1 MKPIVMLDMDG
12 VISDFITVYNR
23 VVPVKDSKQKF
34 YDAVTTH
41 KIFRQLPK
49 LPNTD
54 RLLNLLFNELSVEV
68 QILSSLGTYNK
79 DVAHEVEIQ
88 KKEWLSEIGVNVKTN
103 FVYSW
108 SLKENFSSSRTIM
121 IDDREDVIRNFIK
134 HGGQGVLY
142 VDHKFDSLQH
152 EIREKV
158 LHVQQYLDMLE
169 IKEKNKAEEA
179 H

>member
-1 MKPIVMLDMDG
+1 MKPIIMLDMDG
-12 VISDFITVYNR
+12 VISDFISVYKK
-23 VVPVKDSKQKF
+23 VVPVRDSKQKF

-54 RLLNLLFNELSVEV
+54 RLLNLLFKELNVEV

-79 DVAHEVEIQ
+79 DVAREVEVQ
-88 KKEWLSEIGVNVKTN
+88 KKDWLAELGVQVKTN

-108 SLKENFSSSRTIM
+108 SLKENFASHRTIM
-121 IDDREDVIRNFIK
+121 IDDREDVIRNFAK

-158 LHVQQYLDMLE
+158 THVQQHLDMLE
-169 IKEKNKAEEA
+169 MRAKSKLEEA